1 MKFKRIM
8 LVTLV
13 LLAILTI
20 GAVSASDDIA
30 SDDGLAV
37 SDDAGIVIGDPDD
50 GDGEGPGDGDG
61 DGETNV
67 VIYVNEND
75 NFPITGENVDDGFVA
90 ISVPNEMN
98 GTVIISSGE
107 NEFFNK
113 DLKDFDDSNVEAE
126 DENNM
131 RYVVSPQDVGFFE
144 GLVDGDEIEIAVF
157 DGDNKLDNK
166 NYRIFFEEDSFRL
179 EAIYD
184 SIDVYI
190 WGGDKLYT
198 DYPVRDVVSVSVPMN
213 YDGTIF
219 VEVNGEQRADWGIE
233 HYDEDSWS
241 YFAWGLEDLG
251 ITEADDYEIVVKLDD
266 EILANETITVYEFQ
280 NDTFRAFLDY
290 DNEIIQLYCPEGRE
304 GNLTV
309 ITYVETGKETYEA
322 VFNETYGIAD
332 HPGWSSWALGD
343 LGFNHDGFWTV
354 FTFTISNGTD
364 ELCVLNKGY
373 SHEENGEGDD
383 GDERFYIPGEVN
395 INNPDDAVVR
405 INEFPEDVDDD
416 FTIIV
421 SQNGTAVS
429 EKIFNVN
436 KDYKVDEYWFNAEE
450 LGIGEYGEYDVLVKF
465 TRDGEAIDETY
476 SGSFRAV
483 PVVVNINEDE
493 EISDILNYIYEI
505 ELDKE
510 AEGTAI
516 VYINGEKRFEK
527 DIKDI
532 RFRSHSWMNG
542 HVICLNDLNINESG
556 EYDMGLEIYDGDGNL
571 IRDDFNITKTIN
583 VGENTA
589 VIQSRDYGD
598 DNIAEFSFTTP
609 LSQNAKIVLYLNGDY
624 AGEFYLFGVDGDDF
638 PVSSYDLWF
647 DVEMLN
653 ETFIDNWGY
662 LKIDRYN
669 AVIKLIDGDTD
680 TVLNESELTIYP
692 LEIETHIWDESDER
706 GKLYTDSQGDVV
718 SVDIPKCYEGNI
730 IVLVNGSEKVNWNI
744 EFEDDLW
751 VYNDWGLE
759 DLEITE
765 ADDYEIVV
773 KLDDEILAN
782 RTITVYEF
790 NNDTFR
796 AMIDYDEEIIKVFCP
811 EGSEGNLTVA
821 AYVQTDKETYEA
833 LFKESYD
840 VADHIGWSY
849 WTLEELGFEH
859 DGTGVIFTVSVAD
872 AADEEVY
879 GYSVY
884 HIVNDEEEIF
894 TDYEFFFKNPNSEF
908 DDQGDFELEYGKSS
922 NALVAFFYIP
932 MDYGD
937 SHTTLEVYRNGELF
951 KTFASNDN
959 VTHGFFN
966 NGRKARGF
974 EVCLD
979 LTQLN
984 DKDILTFRLPDRE
997 EDNEWTVVVEDKGDK
1012 LHFHEYES
1020 DVFEFDVFYGNMT
1033 TGRLNNPDLMGPN
1046 FDGNLFILAISDSYN
1061 ITEGNIII
1069 SNESGDIMTIPL
1081 SECEK
1086 EYDYSCLGWGYSYNL
1101 SEVDIPEGEIL
1112 VSFNS
1117 GNVTIP
1123 QKRIR
1128 SGDYIKRII
1137 LVEDI
1142 LDQYTF
1148 NLAEDELTDE
1158 SDIAINLIT
1167 NTNRQSIYID
1177 LAGGYFE
1184 IYVGGVK
1191 VENAGN
1197 LSYNFWKDNSNWQTD
1212 DFNYVNNL
1220 YPTDDGV
1227 YPNPDA
1233 FLKDVY
1239 DYWGSELD
1247 LFRLTSW
1254 RQGVEELNIT
1264 LADLGITKS
1273 GTYNIK
1279 IIHHPDGLDNISTS
1293 EDNGAEEEYFV
1304 LDKTEVLSKDI
1315 VVNFHEAKPVDSA
1328 LAISVANVT
1337 YGDAAIVTVTT
1348 NETFSGNVL
1357 VQIGDSNY
1365 TVAVTDGKGN
1375 LSISDL
1381 AAGNYVAKA
1390 FFKATDIFDADEINT
1405 TFTVN
1410 KMATSVIPLNKLVTT
1425 YYSKG
1430 TLVISLK
1437 DANGNPLVGKYVT
1450 AVFGN
1455 YAYSGW
1461 TNAKGRIYVTPLKS
1475 LAVGKYYPTL
1485 TFAGDENY
1493 TDSTGTAKIVVCKA
1507 TPKFTYTAKVTYKR
1521 SNAKK
1526 YTIKLKTDLGVK
1538 MKNAYVVLKVNNVKY
1553 KGFTNSKGLFTFNLK
1568 KLTKKGNYIGRLY
1581 FYGDSKYNAIN
1592 YKVKIYVR

>member
-1 MKFKRIM
+1 M
-8 LVTLV
+8 LITFL

-113 DLKDFDDSNVEAE
+113 DFKDFDDSNVEAE

-131 RYVVSPQDVGFFE
+131 RYAVSPQDVGFFE

-190 WGGDKLYT
+190 WGEDKLYT

-251 ITEADDYEIVVKLDD
+251 ITEADDYEIVVKLDE

-322 VFNETYGIAD
+322 VFNETYDVAEY
-332 HPGWSSWALGD
+332 HGWSIWNLD
-343 LGFNHDGFWTV
+343 NIGFERSGFWVV

-383 GDERFYIPGEVN
+383 GDERFWIPGEVN
-395 INNPDDAVVR
+395 INNPDEAVVY
-405 INEFPEDVDDD
+405 INEFPEDIDDD

-429 EKIFNVN
+429 EKTFNVN

-609 LSQNAKIVLYLNGDY
+609 LSQNAKVVLYLNGDY

-662 LKIDRYN
+662 LKIDSYN

-692 LEIETHIWDESDER
+692 LEIETHMWDESDER

-751 VYNDWGLE
+751 IYNFWVLE
-759 DLEITE
+759 DLGITE

-773 KLDDEILAN
+773 KIDDEILAN

-859 DGTGVIFTVSVAD
+859 DGTGVTFTVSVAD

-894 TDYEFFFKNPNSEF
+894 TDYEFFFKNPNSGF

-922 NALVAFFYIP
+922 DALVAFFYIP

-966 NGRKARGF
+966 HGRKARGF

-979 LTQLN
+979 LTQFN
-984 DKDILTFRLPDRE
+984 DKDILSFILPDRE
-997 EDNEWTVVVEDKGDK
+997 EDNVWTVVVEDKGDK
-1012 LHFHEYES
+1012 LYFHEYES
-1020 DVFEFDVFYGNMT
+1020 DIFEFDVFYGNIT
-1033 TGRLNNPDLMGPN
+1033 TGRLNNPYLMGPN

-1069 SNESGDIMTIPL
+1069 SSDELNMTIPL

-1086 EYDYSCLGWGYSYNL
+1086 EYDYSCLGWDYSFKL
-1101 SEVDIPEGEIL
+1101 SEVDIPEGEIV

-1117 GNVTIP
+1117 GNVSIP

-1142 LDQYTF
+1142 LNQYTF

-1184 IYVGGVK
+1184 IYVDGVK
-1191 VENAGN
+1191 VKDAGN
-1197 LSYNFWKDNSNWQTD
+1197 LSYNFWKDNFNWQED
-1212 DFNYVNNL
+1212 DFEYVNKL
-1220 YPTDDGV
+1220 YPTDDGN

-1233 FLKDVY
+1233 FLNYVY
-1239 DYWGSELD
+1239 EYWGSELN

-1279 IIHHPDGLDNISTS
+1279 IIHCPDGLDNISTS

-1304 LDKTEVLSKDI
+1304 LNKTEVLSKDI
-1315 VVNFHEAKPVDSA
+1315 VVNFHEAEPVDSG
-1328 LAISVANVT
+1328 LTISVNDIT

-1348 NETFSGNVL
+1348 NEAFSGNVL
-1357 VQIGDSNY
+1357 VQIGDSNISV
-1365 TVAVTDGKGN
+1365 TVTNGRGSAPVSNLAVGD
-1375 LSISDL
+1375 
-1381 AAGNYVAKA
+1381 YVAKA
-1390 FFKATDIFDADEINT
+1390 FFEETDSFSAAEKNV
-1405 TFTVN
+1405 TFKVN
-1410 KMATSVIPLNKLVTT
+1410 KVATSIAALAKVTTT

-1430 TLVISLK
+1430 KLIVCLK
-1437 DANGNPLVGKYVT
+1437 DAKGNPISGAYVTVVLGKYT
-1450 AVFGN
+1450 W
-1455 YAYSGW
+1455 SDW
-1461 TNAKGRIYVTPLKS
+1461 TNAKGRIYITTPKKLTF
-1475 LAVGKYYPTL
+1475 GKYYPKL
-1485 TFAGDENY
+1485 TFKGNDNY
-1493 TDSTGTAKIVVCKA
+1493 LGSTGKAKLVVNMA
-1507 TPKFTYTAKVTYKR
+1507 TPKLTYKTKVTYKV
-1521 SNAKK
+1521 SDKKKK
-1526 YTIKLKTDLGVK
+1526 YAIALKTDLGAK
-1538 MKNAYVVLKVNNVKY
+1538 MKNTKVSIKVNGVNY
-1553 KGFTNSKGLFTFNLK
+1553 KGYTNNKGIFTFKLT
-1568 KLTKKGNYIGRLY
+1568 KLTKKGIYTAY
-1581 FYGDSKYNAIN
+1581 VKYGGEKNKYNALSK
-1592 YKVKIYVR
+1592 KVIITVK

>member
-1 MKFKRIM
+1 MNILPIKKVVFIMKFKKIM
-8 LVTLV
+8 LVTFV

-20 GAVSASDDIA
+20 GAVNASEDINTNEA
-30 SDDGLAV
+30 LAV
-37 SDDAGIVIGDPDD
+37 DNIEEVSVDASVNDLVSESGDELIADS
-50 GDGEGPGDGDG
+50 
-61 DGETNV
+61 NV
-67 VIYVNEND
+67 TEENDEIYVN
-75 NFPITGENVDDGFVA
+75 IG
-90 ISVPNEMN
+90 S
-98 GTVIISSGE
+98 
-107 NEFFNK
+107 
-113 DLKDFDDSNVEAE
+113 
-126 DENNM
+126 DEKI
-131 RYVVSPQDVGFFE
+131 YT
-144 GLVDGDEIEIAVF
+144 DEI
-157 DGDNKLDNK
+157 
-166 NYRIFFEEDSFRL
+166 
-179 EAIYD
+179 
-184 SIDVYI
+184 
-190 WGGDKLYT
+190 GGI
-198 DYPVRDVVSVSVPMN
+198 VSVSVPQN
-213 YDGTIF
+213 KDGTIF
-219 VEVNGEQRADWGIE
+219 VEVNGEQRSDWGIE
-233 HYDEDSWS
+233 HYDEDYLS
-241 YFAWGLEDLG
+241 YHEWGLEDLG
-251 ITEADDYEIVVKLDD
+251 ITDAGDYEIVVKLG
-266 EILANETITVYEFQ
+266 EELLANETITVIEFQ

-290 DNEIIQLYCPEGRE
+290 DNEFIQLYCPEGSE

-309 ITYVETGKETYEA
+309 ITYVENPDNTYETVYDETYDVAE
-322 VFNETYGIAD
+322 Y
-332 HPGWSSWALGD
+332 PGWTTWYLED
-343 LGFNHDGFWTV
+343 LGFERTGLWTV
-354 FTFTISNGTD
+354 FTFTISNSTD
-364 ELCVLNKGY
+364 ELYVFDKGY
-373 SHEENGEGDD
+373 SYEENGDD
-383 GDERFYIPGEVN
+383 EGDERFYISDEVN
-395 INNPDDAVVR
+395 INNPNDAVVY
-405 INEFPEDVDDD
+405 INEFPEDIDDD

-421 SQNGTAVS
+421 SQNDTAVS
-429 EKIFNVN
+429 EKTFNIN

-450 LGIGEYGEYDVLVKF
+450 LGIEEYGEYDVLVKF

-505 ELDKE
+505 ELDKD

-583 VGENTA
+583 VGENTV
-589 VIQSRDYGD
+589 VIQSMDYGD

-609 LSQNAKIVLYLNGDY
+609 LSQNAKVVLYLNGDY
-624 AGEFYLFGVDGDDF
+624 AGEFNLFGVEDDDF
-638 PVSSYDLWF
+638 PLSSYDLWF
-647 DVEMLN
+647 DVERLN

-662 LKIDRYN
+662 LKIDSYD
-669 AVIKLIDGDTD
+669 AVIKLIDGDKD

-692 LEIETHIWDESDER
+692 LEIETHMWDESDER

-718 SVDIPKCYEGNI
+718 SVEIPKCYEGNI

-751 VYNDWGLE
+751 VYNHWELGE
-759 DLEITE
+759 LEITE

-773 KLDDEILAN
+773 KLDDEIIAN

-821 AYVQTDKETYEA
+821 TYVQTDKETYEA

-840 VADHIGWSY
+840 VAEYPGWST

-859 DGTGVIFTVSVAD
+859 DGTGVTFTVSVAD

-894 TDYEFFFKNPNSEF
+894 TDYEFFFKNPNSGF

-966 NGRKARGF
+966 HGRKARGF

-979 LTQLN
+979 LTKFN

-997 EDNEWTVVVEDKGDK
+997 GDNEWTVVVEDKGDK

-1046 FDGNLFILAISDSYN
+1046 FDGNLFILTISDSYN

-1069 SNESGDIMTIPL
+1069 SSDELNMTIPL

-1086 EYDYSCLGWGYSYNL
+1086 EYDYSCLGWSYSYKL

-1112 VSFNS
+1112 VTFKSA
-1117 GNVTIP
+1117 NVSIP

-1128 SGDYIKRII
+1128 SGDYIKRIT

-1142 LDQYTF
+1142 FDQYTF
-1148 NLAEDELTDE
+1148 NLAEDELTNE
-1158 SDIAINLIT
+1158 SDVAINLIT
-1167 NTNRQSIYID
+1167 HTNRQSIYID

-1184 IYVGGVK
+1184 IYVDGVK
-1191 VENAGN
+1191 VEDAGE
-1197 LSYNFWKDNSNWQTD
+1197 LSFNFWKDNSNWQTD

-1227 YPNPDA
+1227 YPNPEA
-1233 FLKDVY
+1233 FLKDVH
-1239 DYWGSELD
+1239 DYWGSELN

-1254 RQGVEELNIT
+1254 WQGAEELNIT

-1279 IIHHPDGLDNISTS
+1279 IIHCPDGLDNISTS

-1304 LDKTEVLSKDI
+1304 LNKTEVLSKDI
-1315 VVNFHEAKPVDSA
+1315 VVNFHEPKLADSA
-1328 LAISVANVT
+1328 LTITVEDIT
-1337 YGDAAIVTVTT
+1337 YGDVATVNVTT

-1365 TVAVTDGKGN
+1365 TVAVTNGKG
-1375 LSISDL
+1375 SIPISGL

-1390 FFKATDIFDADEINT
+1390 FFKATDIFGAAETNV

-1430 TLVISLK
+1430 TLIVSLK
-1437 DANGNPLVGKYVT
+1437 DADGNPLEGKYVT
-1450 AVFGN
+1450 VVFGK
-1455 YAYSGW
+1455 YAYDGW
-1461 TNAKGRIYVTPLKS
+1461 TNAKGRIYVTPAKS

-1493 TDSTGTAKIVVCKA
+1493 TGSTGTAKIVVCKA

-1521 SNAKK
+1521 SDSQKK

-1538 MKNAYVVLKVNNVKY
+1538 MKNTYVVLKVNNVKY
-1553 KGFTNSKGLFTFNLK
+1553 KGFTNSKGLFTFKLT
-1568 KLTKKGNYIGRLY
+1568 KLTKKAKYYGRLY
-1581 FYGDSKYNAIN
+1581 FYGDSKYNAIS
-1592 YKVKIYVR
+1592 YKVKITVK

>member
-1 MKFKRIM
+1 M
-8 LVTLV
+8 LVTFV

-20 GAVSASDDIA
+20 GAVSAADDIA

-131 RYVVSPQDVGFFE
+131 RYAVSPQDVGFFE

-157 DGDNKLDNK
+157 DGDNKFDNK

-251 ITEADDYEIVVKLDD
+251 ITEADDYEIVVKLDE

-290 DNEIIQLYCPEGRE
+290 DNEIIQLYCPKGRE

-429 EKIFNVN
+429 EKTFNVN

-662 LKIDRYN
+662 LKIDSYN

-796 AMIDYDEEIIKVFCP
+796 AMIDYDEEFIKVFCP

-840 VADHIGWSY
+840 VADHIGWST
-849 WTLEELGFEH
+849 WTLEKLGFEH

-894 TDYEFFFKNPNSEF
+894 TDYEFFFKNPNSGF

-966 NGRKARGF
+966 HGRKARGF

-1184 IYVGGVK
+1184 IYVDGVK

-1375 LSISDL
+1375 IPISGL
-1381 AAGNYVAKA
+1381 AAGDYVVKA
-1390 FFKATDIFDADEINT
+1390 FFKATEIFDADEKNT

-1410 KMATSVIPLNKLVTT
+1410 KMETTVSPLNYKLVTT
-1425 YYSKG
+1425 FYTKG
-1430 TLVISLK
+1430 TLIICLK
-1437 DANGNPLVGKYVT
+1437 DANGKAIVGKYVT
-1450 AVFGN
+1450 AVFGD
-1455 YAYSGW
+1455 YAYEGV
-1461 TNAKGRIYVTPLKS
+1461 TNAKGRIYVTTVKS
-1475 LAVGKYYPTL
+1475 LPAGKYWPTI

-1493 TDSTGTAKIVVCKA
+1493 TGSTGAAKIIVNKA
-1507 TPKFTYTAKVTYKR
+1507 TPKFIYTKKVTYRLNDWK
-1521 SNAKK
+1521 KK
-1526 YTIKLKTDLGVK
+1526 YTIALRTDLGYK

-1553 KGFTNSKGLFTFNLK
+1553 KGFTNYKGLLTFKLK
-1568 KLTKKGNYIGRLY
+1568 KLTKSAYYVGRLY
-1581 FYGDSKYNAIN
+1581 FYGDSNYNAIS
-1592 YKVKIYVR
+1592 YKVKITVR